1 MGRTGN
7 YSTEKRAKILEYLK
21 NNNDKDVSV
30 KEIENYLLNDIN
42 ISVNVTTIYRYL
54 DKLVKD
60 GAILKHTNE
69 NGNGTTYQYASLKQ
83 QCHSH
88 LHIKCSNCGKIIHM
102 NCDFMDELKSHIYQ
116 HHRFILECK
125 TSMLYGLCEA
135 CNNVIGG

>member
-1 MGRTGN
+1 MSRIGS
-7 YSTEKRAKILEYLK
+7 YSTEKRTKILEFLK
-21 NNNDKDVSV
+21 INSEKDVSV
-30 KEIENYLLNDIN
+30 KEIENYLNNDVN
-42 ISVNVTTIYRYL
+42 ISINVTTIYRYL

-69 NGNGTTYQYASLKQ
+69 NGNGTTYQYATLH

-102 NCDFMDELKSHIYQ
+102 NCEFMDELKNHIYQ
-116 HHRFILECK
+116 HHRFILECR
-125 TSMLYGLCEA
+125 TSMLYGVCDA